1 MTRTIRSITL
11 IALATGVLTLAG
23 IQSASAQID
32 SPLKFATTFPFTVG
46 HATVP
51 AGTYTIRQDDDNPQM
66 LELTGGRV
74 GVFFETIS
82 ADAPAPI
89 SKSEIVFK
97 RYGDTYVLKDV
108 WIAGS
113 TTGAESVAAEGERHK
128 AKHVASPSEHR
139 VAARK
144 P

>member
-11 IALATGVLTLAG
+11 TALATGVLILAG
-23 IQSASAQID
+23 GQSARAAID
-32 SPLKFATTFPFTVG
+32 SPLEFTTTFPFTVG
-46 HATVP
+46 YATVP
-51 AGTYTIRQDDDNPQM
+51 AGTYTIRQDDDNPQL

-74 GVFFETIS
+74 GVFFETNS
-82 ADAPAPI
+82 ADASAPA

-108 WIAGS
+108 WVAGS
-113 TTGAESVAAEGERHK
+113 TSGAESVAAEGERHM
-128 AKHVASPSEHR
+128 AKHHASPSEHR

-144 P
+144 K